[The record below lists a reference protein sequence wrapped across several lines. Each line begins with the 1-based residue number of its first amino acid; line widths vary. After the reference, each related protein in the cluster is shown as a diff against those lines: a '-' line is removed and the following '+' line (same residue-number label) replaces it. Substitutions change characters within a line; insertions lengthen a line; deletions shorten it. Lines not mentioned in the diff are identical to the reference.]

1 MNDKELL
8 DEIKNA
14 TKMANELGIDGILDD
29 INNRKIV
36 ERLRNFSV
44 NDLKKCYVL
53 YDMYWDD
60 GLNDVET
67 LSKIK
72 QLILGENNVIL

>member
-14 TKMANELGIDGILDD
+14 TKMANELGIDGILDY

-60 GLNDVET
+60 GLNHVET